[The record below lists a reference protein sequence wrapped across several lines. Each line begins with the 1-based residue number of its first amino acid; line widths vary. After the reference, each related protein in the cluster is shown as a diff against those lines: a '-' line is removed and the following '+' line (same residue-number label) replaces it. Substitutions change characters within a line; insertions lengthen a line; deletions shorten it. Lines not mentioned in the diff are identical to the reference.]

1 MSVDPNWHVITHP
14 RVGGKQVGLAADL
27 GILRRNSEKDGQ
39 NLCCLSTQ
47 NPPPCIPMKSRNEV
61 VALALSRLSDCRR
74 LLSGRLGRLSDW
86 RPQLSD
92 FLGQLSGF
100 LGRLSGYLGQLSGNL
115 GRLSGYPGRLSGFLG
130 RLSDFL
136 GQLSVCLRQLPGIL
150 PELHRRRWPLSVCRM
165 DQPQFPRVTTAFRRR
180 PRFTI
185 PIPRKRMIMKTLSC
199 LLQLGHLPS
208 KRQDVGLPP
217 PPMTL
222 FFHPYIFRA
231 PSVVKIT
238 ATKAYERRSVGVTMA

>member
-1 MSVDPNWHVITHP
+1 
-14 RVGGKQVGLAADL
+14 
-27 GILRRNSEKDGQ
+27 
-39 NLCCLSTQ
+39 
-47 NPPPCIPMKSRNEV
+47 
-61 VALALSRLSDCRR
+61 LALSRLSDCRR

-86 RPQLSD
+86 RPRLSGFLGRLSDRRPQLSD

-100 LGRLSGYLGQLSGNL
+100 LGRLSGYLGQLSGYLGQLSGNL
-115 GRLSGYPGRLSGFLG
+115 GRLFWLPRRLSGFLG

-185 PIPRKRMIMKTLSC
+185 PNPKEEDDHENIE
-199 LLQLGHLPS
+199 LLAPTRAPAQQTARRWLAAPAYDSFLPPIYLQSS
-208 KRQDVGLPP
+208 KRSKNHSHQ
-217 PPMTL
+217 
-222 FFHPYIFRA
+222 
-231 PSVVKIT
+231 SV
-238 ATKAYERRSVGVTMA
+238 

>member
-14 RVGGKQVGLAADL
+14 RVGEKQVGLAADL

-86 RPQLSD
+86 RPR
-92 FLGQLSGF
+92 LSGF
-100 LGRLSGYLGQLSGNL
+100 LGRLSDRRPQ
-115 GRLSGYPGRLSGFLG
+115 
-130 RLSDFL
+130 LSDFL

-217 PPMTL
+217 PPMTP